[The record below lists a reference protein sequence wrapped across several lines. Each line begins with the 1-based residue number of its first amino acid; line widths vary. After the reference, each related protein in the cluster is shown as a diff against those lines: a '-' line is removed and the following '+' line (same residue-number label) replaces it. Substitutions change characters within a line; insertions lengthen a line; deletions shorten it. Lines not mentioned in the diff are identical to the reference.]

1 MRARRAVAALSL
13 LAMACLPPEVDSGP
27 LADPSP
33 DKGAQGTIVLAVPDE
48 HDELAEAMRGGF
60 ASRNPAARLRL
71 VAAGSPADAVLEAG
85 GGTAS
90 VQVAPDAAN
99 PAGAQAF
106 AAFVDSP
113 DGRLLA
119 QRGS

>member
-1 MRARRAVAALSL
+1 MRQVVAALAL
-13 LAMACLPPEVDSGP
+13 LAVACLPPEVEDGP

-33 DKGAQGTIVLAVPDE
+33 DKGAQGTIVVAVPDGR
-48 HDELAEAMRGGF
+48 DQIAEALRGGF
-60 ASRNPAARLRL
+60 ASRNPAAEVDL
-71 VAAGSPADAVLEAG
+71 VPSGTPADAVLQTG
-85 GGTAS
+85 GDEVTAR
-90 VQVAPDAAN
+90 VTPGAAN

-119 QRGS
+119 ERNR